1 LKGHWGLCWSPVQAE
16 EATAM
21 DLLSLLNAKKLDQ
34 MTFKDPLQ
42 LQLYDSMKINGLQQ
56 LKEVPEVSC
65 A

>member
-1 LKGHWGLCWSPVQAE
+1 
-16 EATAM
+16 M